1 MLIIAT
7 FKIMA
12 LFAGQVQTTGYQ
24 APDYNQVI
32 QANALANA
40 QQQQIIGD
48 LAGQAKDY
56 FKQQGEKKKALKAAS
71 TQIQAAL
78 TLMPELSPVLSGIS
92 DNIKDENISLD
103 DRFAEASIVGDL
115 IKNSISAMQS
125 QQMMNLRQQK
135 FAASQAQ
142 ASKGGATGGAA
153 STSSASPSNINPFTG
168 QPY

>member
-1 MLIIAT
+1 
-7 FKIMA
+7 MA
-12 LFAGQVQTTGYQ
+12 LYGGQVQTAGYQ

-32 QANALANA
+32 QANALVNA
-40 QQQQIIGD
+40 QQQQSIAD
-48 LAGQAKDY
+48 LTGQVKDY

-92 DNIKDENISLD
+92 NNIKDENISLD

-135 FAASQAQ
+135 FAASQGGGGG
-142 ASKGGATGGAA
+142 GGAKPTASSNGGF
-153 STSSASPSNINPFTG
+153 NPWE
-168 QPY
+168 